1 MKETMKALF
10 LTSTVSAS
18 LFLALGSILS
28 LGCSDSGGDLGIP
41 DDGTNPGQDGVPP
54 GTDPA
59 AVPPTPI
66 CPSMGVSYVGL
77 GGRKLTAGRIEV
89 VAGGNRDRIKPFN
102 VLGTEINRVA
112 STTPTLLAA
121 NAATFGAAPARW
133 YTEPTVSAVSLF
145 TSYRVAFEG
154 CLELTKTAPEYAA
167 APTDVT
173 AAAQCTKLARKFWS
187 RTPTPEEITTCTTVA
202 TVDTAAETDVRRR
215 WAYVCAPLL
224 SSAPFLAY

>member
-1 MKETMKALF
+1 VKKETMKALF
-10 LTSTVSAS
+10 LTSTLTA
-18 LFLALGSILS
+18 LFLGSILS
-28 LGCSDSGGDLGIP
+28 LGCSDGGDLGIP
-41 DDGTNPGQDGVPP
+41 DDGTGPGADGLPP
-54 GTDPA
+54 GSTDPA

-89 VAGGNRDRIKPFN
+89 VAGGNRDRIKPFG
-102 VLGTEINRVA
+102 VLGTEFQRVA

-121 NAATFGAAPARW
+121 NAATFGAPPARW
-133 YTEPTVSAVSLF
+133 YQEPTVSAVSLF

-173 AAAQCTKLARKFWS
+173 AAAQCTTLARKFWS
-187 RTPTPEEITTCTTVA
+187 RTPTPEEITACTTVA
-202 TVDTAAETDVRRR
+202 TVDTAGETDVRRR